1 MLVLYTASWNRAVNG
16 IMKQTRGTSLYAIFS
31 SFLQVIFGKSSC
43 PEFSKEAYTAVVYH
57 NR

>member
-1 MLVLYTASWNRAVNG
+1 MKGAVNVSVG
-16 IMKQTRGTSLYAIFS
+16 LWNKVLAQFDREISSFS
-31 SFLQVIFGKSSC
+31 FFSFLQVIFGKSSC